1 MIVPLR
7 LQFERK
13 ITLISLMIV
22 FCIVLCLKIMEKVIC
37 FTKKNEDAWKEI
49 LCGMGRTNPRY
60 I

>member
-22 FCIVLCLKIMEKVIC
+22 FRIILCLKIMEKLIM
-37 FTKKNEDAWKEI
+37 F
-49 LCGMGRTNPRY
+49 Y
-60 I
+60 

>member
-22 FCIVLCLKIMEKVIC
+22 FRIVLCFKIMENLIM
-37 FTKKNEDAWKEI
+37 
-49 LCGMGRTNPRY
+49 LY
-60 I
+60 